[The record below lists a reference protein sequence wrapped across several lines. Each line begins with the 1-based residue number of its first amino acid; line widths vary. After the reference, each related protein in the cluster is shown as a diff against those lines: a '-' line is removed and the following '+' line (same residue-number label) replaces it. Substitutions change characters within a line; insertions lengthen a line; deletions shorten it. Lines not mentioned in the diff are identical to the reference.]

1 MVVNLSVG
9 MVSLLLTLFVLE
21 IVVRSFFQP
30 PSGHSQLFVEY
41 DPLLGW
47 KKIPNVSGLRITP
60 EYSITESINSKGIRG
75 PEYPYDKPNN
85 QYRILILGD
94 SFAEGYM
101 VEFHELFSE
110 VLKANLN
117 TVDNLHLDVE
127 VINSGTG
134 GYSTD
139 QELLWFYTEGKKYN
153 PDLTVLMFYDNDV
166 WFNNQHKYWRG
177 EKPQFVIYDNQFVQ
191 LTNVPVPRQEDT
203 PETEFSLGDW
213 LKSDLQLYRFLE
225 ARIENTPSLQEL
237 GIGLGVIEAP
247 SQREDRP
254 VHIRP
259 EYWVYEKKDGYEI
272 AKAWEITEMLIAKL
286 KEETTSINSEV
297 LIFHIPVRESV
308 YPERWAKMKEQY
320 QMDEDQWSINQAR
333 IKLEDICTRTQTDCI
348 QPHQEFRA
356 KAHELSEMEQQLYYA
371 QDGHWNENGMAGC
384 KTKPLSVVVSVPG
397 FSRAFAQRQKPSIQ

>member
-1 MVVNLSVG
+1 M
-9 MVSLLLTLFVLE
+9 LLKLHHH
-21 IVVRSFFQP
+21 FQP

-75 PEYPYDKPNN
+75 PEYPYEKPNN
-85 QYRILILGD
+85 EYRILILGD

-117 TVDNLHLDVE
+117 TVDNLQLDVE

-139 QELLWFYTEGKKYN
+139 QELLWFYSEGKKYN

-191 LTNVPVPRQEDT
+191 LTNVPVPRQKDT

-213 LKSDLQLYRFLE
+213 LKNDVQLYRFLE

-237 GIGLGVIEAP
+237 GIGLGVLEAP
-247 SQREDRP
+247 SQREDGP
-254 VHIRP
+254 AHIRP
-259 EYWVYEKKDGYEI
+259 EFWVYE
-272 AKAWEITEMLIAKL
+272 
-286 KEETTSINSEV
+286 
-297 LIFHIPVRESV
+297 RE
-308 YPERWAKMKEQY
+308 
-320 QMDEDQWSINQAR
+320 D
-333 IKLEDICTRTQTDCI
+333 
-348 QPHQEFRA
+348 
-356 KAHELSEMEQQLYYA
+356 
-371 QDGHWNENGMAGC
+371 
-384 KTKPLSVVVSVPG
+384 
-397 FSRAFAQRQKPSIQ
+397 